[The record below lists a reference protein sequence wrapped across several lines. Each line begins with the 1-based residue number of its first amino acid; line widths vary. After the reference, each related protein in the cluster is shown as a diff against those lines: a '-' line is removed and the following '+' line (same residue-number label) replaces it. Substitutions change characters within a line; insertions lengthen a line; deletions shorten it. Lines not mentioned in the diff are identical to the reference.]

1 MKFSFI
7 AAENAHY
14 PVELLCRTLRVS
26 RSSYFAWVKN
36 GKPNAQREPNVAVKK
51 VFEDSR
57 ETYGKRRIQA
67 KLQAEGIKMSLKAVA
82 ADMKTL
88 GIFPKI
94 KRKYKRTTDS
104 NHRLPVAP
112 NRLENRF
119 EALRPNQFWS
129 TDITYIR
136 TDAGW
141 LYLCVFLDLFS
152 RKVIGWKTSDRIDRH
167 LVISALKNSILQ
179 RSPAHG
185 VVVHSDRGSQ
195 YCSRDFR
202 LACGAAGIDQSMGS
216 KGSAYDNAI
225 TKTFFASL
233 KKELVYNRRQFTNR
247 SEAEKAIFDYIE
259 IFYNRQRIHSALGY
273 RAPVEYEKVAA

>member
-26 RSSYFAWVKN
+26 RSSYFAWVQN

-88 GIFPKI
+88 GISPKI

-112 NRLENRF
+112 NRLENGF

-136 TDAGW
+136 TDEGW

-167 LVISALKNSILQ
+167 LVISALQNSILQ

-225 TKTFFASL
+225 TETFFASL
-233 KKELVYNRRQFTNR
+233 KKELVYNRPQFKTR
-247 SEAEKAIFDYIE
+247 LEAEKAIFDYIE

>member
-1 MKFSFI
+1 VKFSFI

-26 RSSYFAWVKN
+26 RSSYFAWVQN

-88 GIFPKI
+88 GISPKI

-112 NRLENRF
+112 NRLENGF

-136 TDAGW
+136 TDEGW

-167 LVISALKNSILQ
+167 LVISALQNSILQ

-225 TKTFFASL
+225 TETFFASL
-233 KKELVYNRRQFTNR
+233 KKELVYNRPQFKTR
-247 SEAEKAIFDYIE
+247 LEAEKAIFDYIE

>member
-1 MKFSFI
+1 VKFSFI

>member
-7 AAENAHY
+7 AAENAYY
-14 PVELLCRTLRVS
+14 PIDLLCRTLRVS
-26 RSSYFAWVKN
+26 RSSYFAWVQN
-36 GKPNAQREPNVAVKK
+36 GKLNAQRVANFAVKK
-51 VFEDSR
+51 AFEDSR

-67 KLQAEGIKMSLKAVA
+67 KLKAEGIKMSLKAVA
-82 ADMKTL
+82 ADMKAL
-88 GIFPKI
+88 GISPKI
-94 KRKYKRTTDS
+94 KRKFKRTTDS

-112 NRLENRF
+112 NRLENGF

-136 TDAGW
+136 TDEGW

-167 LVISALKNSILQ
+167 LVIGALKNSILQ

-185 VVVHSDRGSQ
+185 VVAHSDRGSQ

-225 TKTFFASL
+225 TETFFASL
-233 KKELVYNRRQFTNR
+233 KKELVYNRPQFKTR
-247 SEAEKAIFDYIE
+247 LEAEKAIFDYIE